1 MKKLLGIGILLM
13 VLLALVAVPA
23 AAQVGPLNGEMPAE
37 ELEFDL
43 IFDEAETEYLFI
55 GEEFYERSDV
65 ITGNAFQG
73 AMGITTVQQAAGNTS
88 ILESNVEVN
97 AAADLEPADELELS
111 AQEVEIEG
119 VLLLERHYSRTDTI
133 SGNAFQNATGITT
146 VNMSSGNANIL
157 QSNVEVNIG
166 GGLFIPEPEM

>member
-1 MKKLLGIGILLM
+1 MKKLLGIGTVLM

-23 AAQVGPLNGEMPAE
+23 AAQVGPLNEEMPAE

-73 AMGITTVQQAAGNTS
+73 AMGITTVQQAAGNAS
-88 ILESNVEVN
+88 VLESNVEVN
-97 AAADLEPADELELS
+97 AADLEPADELALS
-111 AQEVEIEG
+111 AQEVEVEE
-119 VLLLERHYSRTDTI
+119 VLILERHYSRTDTI

-146 VNMSSGNANIL
+146 VNSSAGNANVL

-166 GGLFIPEPEM
+166 GLYVPTDM